1 MQHTNRR
8 KKSTLRKP
16 IQWPVSREPTL
27 IVIEVDGKSS
37 CCYSI
42 HRETYLRNPDT
53 GECLRMEAW
62 HDVDLWPVFTSIEI
76 DEQLEYILVFPPL
89 PSHWQTFDLWEMKG
103 SKPMYEGG
111 IKRNKDGVYIIKD
124 KQEH

>member
-16 IQWPVSREPTL
+16 IQWPVSSEPTL

-42 HRETYLRNPDT
+42 HRETYVRNPET
-53 GECLRMEAW
+53 CECLRMDEW
-62 HDVDLWPVFTSIEI
+62 HNVSLWPIFTALEE
-76 DEQLEYILVFPPL
+76 DENQEYVLVFPPL
-89 PSHWQTFDLWEMKG
+89 PSHWQTFDVWEMKG
-103 SKPMYEGG
+103 SKPLYRGG
-111 IKRNKDGVYIIKD
+111 INRNKDGVYIIR
-124 KQEH
+124 